1 MLLFWLLSLEAAVGL
16 SPPAQARWSGK
27 TPPIEVRL
35 HANTLSMRGE
45 APIEIDVVSKGAPFA
60 VSPFLQLTNGIA
72 FEVTS
77 DVGQPVAP
85 AVPIIGSPPPPPLEA
100 NELVSVSR
108 NSPFHVATREK
119 TKAIFPRPG
128 RYKVRARLIFFS
140 FPSKP
145 VRYAQVLSDTITVDI
160 TD

>member
-1 MLLFWLLSLEAAVGL
+1 MPLFWLLSLEAAVGL

-35 HANTLSMRGE
+35 HATTLSMRGE
-45 APIEIDVVSKGAPFA
+45 APIGIDVVSKGAPFA
-60 VSPFLQLTNGIA
+60 VSPFLQVTNGIA
-72 FEVTS
+72 FEVIS

-85 AVPIIGSPPPPPLEA
+85 VVPIVGSPPPPPLEA
-100 NELVSVSR
+100 SELVSVSR
-108 NSPFHVATREK
+108 NSPFHIATREN
-119 TKAIFPRPG
+119 TKAIFPGPG
-128 RYKVRARLIFFS
+128 RYKIRARLIFSS

-145 VRYAQVLSDTITVDI
+145 VRYAQILSNTVPVDV